1 MTTTNKPSTM
11 PEFNEMN
18 DFTFALPRNRGNII
32 KVIGVGGG
40 GSNAVNHMF
49 NDGIQNVDFIV
60 ANTDSQA
67 LENSPVPTRVQI
79 GVHLTEGLG
88 AGSHPEVGRQAAEEN
103 LEQLKLILQNNT
115 KLLFITAGMGGGT
128 GTGAAPVIAKLARE
142 LNILTVAIVTLPFT
156 FEGKVRREHAE
167 RGLEELRKTV
177 DSLIVINNDKLRSI
191 YGNLGFKQGFAK
203 ADEVLATATR
213 SIADVINQ
221 HYLTNIDLRD
231 ARTVLSN
238 SGTAL
243 FGSSRASGAN
253 RAELAITKALDSPLL
268 NDNHIKGARQVLLL
282 IVSGHDEIT
291 MDEIGLINDHIQ
303 HQAGGNTNIIMG
315 VGEDASLGEEIAVT
329 IVATGFVTGE
339 EPILPGKLPSR
350 ILIPLSEDEPIEKP
364 LHQAATPLEI
374 PLDIHLPDAPT
385 FAAPEPESQETF
397 TLDAEGW
404 SETHALEAAEPVEEA
419 VEEPLFAFDPT
430 MEPLVESTPG
440 EVMAFDE
447 PAEPMFVA
455 EAEEQPESA
464 SISWDL
470 EPAMEVTPA
479 AEMVEEMSLEMAA
492 ELPVEAPVAAVEDAP
507 TVHTLDLT
515 DMPLLE
521 FERQLLGA
529 TPEKPVAQT
538 KQPSTQLF
546 EEEKPLVFKVE
557 SKAPMAPAPV
567 VHEDPFEATASQ
579 ALNNHMATRKDRL
592 QAFNYKFRQT
602 HDKLVV
608 EEMEKVPAYKRMGL
622 EIEAS
627 DRFSAE
633 GKFSGTEL
641 NDSNGELNIRNHNR
655 FLHDNVD

>member
-1 MTTTNKPSTM
+1 M

-103 LEQLKLILQNNT
+103 LEQLKLLLQNNT

-142 LNILTVAIVTLPFT
+142 MNILTVAIVTLPFS

-243 FGSSRASGAN
+243 FGSSRASGNN
-253 RAELAITKALDSPLL
+253 RAETAITKALDSPLL

-315 VGEDASLGEEIAVT
+315 VGEDPTLGDDISVT

-364 LHQAATPLEI
+364 LHQAVSNLEI
-374 PLDIHLPDAPT
+374 PLDLGLEETPVFEAPT
-385 FAAPEPESQETF
+385 PEHEETF
-397 TLDAEGW
+397 TLDVEGW
-404 SETHALEAAEPVEEA
+404 SETHALEEMAPQVEAEAEMVVEE
-419 VEEPLFAFDPT
+419 DPT
-430 MEPLVESTPG
+430 MAPLVESAP
-440 EVMAFDE
+440 EIHMAAEE

-455 EAEEQPESA
+455 EAEEQPQS
-464 SISWDL
+464 SVISWDL
-470 EPAMEVTPA
+470 DLEVAEPVAEVVAEIPATPV
-479 AEMVEEMSLEMAA
+479 AEKALD
-492 ELPVEAPVAAVEDAP
+492 EAPVAEAVEAP
-507 TVHTLDLT
+507 MVHTLDLT
-515 DMPLLE
+515 EMPLLE

-529 TPEKPVAQT
+529 TPEKPISQA

-546 EEEKPLVFKVE
+546 EEDKPLVFKVE
-557 SKAPMAPAPV
+557 SKGSAPATPV
-567 VHEDPFEATASQ
+567 MTEDPFEASAAQ
-579 ALNNHMATRKDRL
+579 ALTQHMVSRKDRL

-622 EIEAS
+622 EIEAA

-641 NDSNGELNIRNHNR
+641 NDTNGELNIRNHNR